1 MREHAALSIFCAVDK
16 VLYLCFAKSKNLIA
30 MANWFECKV
39 RYDKMMENGMVK
51 KVNEPYMVDALSF
64 TEAEARI
71 IEEQTPFISGDFS
84 VSAVKR
90 TKISEI
96 FRDDTADKWYLV
108 KVAFITIDEKTAVE
122 KRSVSQILVAGSDF
136 KNAYDNFMEGMK
148 GTMADFEIVSISE
161 TPIMDV
167 YNAKLASGEQKGE

>member
-1 MREHAALSIFCAVDK
+1 
-16 VLYLCFAKSKNLIA
+16 

-39 RYDKMMENGMVK
+39 RYDKMMENGVPK
-51 KVNEPYMVDALSF
+51 KVNEPYLVDALSF
-64 TEAEARI
+64 TEAESRI

-96 FRDDTADKWYLV
+96 FRDDTADRWYLA

-122 KRSVSQILVAGSDF
+122 KRTISQILVAGSDF
-136 KNAYDNFMEGMK
+136 DAALANFKEGMK
-148 GTMADFEIVSISE
+148 GTMADFELVSLSE
-161 TPIMDV
+161 TPLMDV
-167 YNAKLASGEQKGE
+167 YGLKAGGAAPATAAAE